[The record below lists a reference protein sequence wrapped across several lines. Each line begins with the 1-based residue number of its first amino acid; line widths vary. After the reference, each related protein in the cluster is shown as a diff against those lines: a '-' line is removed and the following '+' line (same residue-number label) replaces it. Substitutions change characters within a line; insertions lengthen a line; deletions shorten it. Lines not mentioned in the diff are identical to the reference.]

1 MQPAS
6 GAAADVRARLI
17 DEVHG
22 RGLAEREDDGD
33 ALELTAGERLHVL
46 VHDILQVHRLQ
57 HISLEL
63 RVHEGLLDLL
73 QEQHP
78 DRPRELRR
86 DRLRL
91 ERDADRLLVR
101 LHIGRVTSEQ
111 PHERGLDMGRI
122 KHVSL
127 CITGLVIVSLIRV
140 LLGS

>member
-46 VHDILQVHRLQ
+46 VEDRLEVHRLDDVRV
-57 HISLEL
+57 EL
-63 RVHEGLLDLL
+63 GVHERGLDAL
-73 QEQHP
+73 QEEHA
-78 DRPRELRR
+78 DRARERGR

-91 ERDADRLLVR
+91 ERHAQRLLVR
-101 LHIGRVTSEQ
+101 L
-111 PHERGLDMGRI
+111 
-122 KHVSL
+122 
-127 CITGLVIVSLIRV
+127 LVRLR
-140 LLGS
+140 